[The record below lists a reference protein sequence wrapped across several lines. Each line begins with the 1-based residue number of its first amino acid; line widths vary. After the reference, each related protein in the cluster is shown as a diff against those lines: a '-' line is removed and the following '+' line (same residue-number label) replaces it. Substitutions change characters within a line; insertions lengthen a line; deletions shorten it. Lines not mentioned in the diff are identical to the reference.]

1 VKDQPAQDRAAA
13 IHPLGQRVR
22 IVHEWL
28 VRVAGSERILDALL
42 DMQPGM
48 PVSALVYDPRP
59 FRRTAV
65 ARTRVSTSFLQRLP
79 GAVRR
84 YQSCLPLMPLA
95 VEQLDLGDA
104 DTIISIHHAVA
115 KGALVRADQLHVSY
129 VQSPM
134 RYAWDLYH
142 RYVGGLSPL
151 HGLVA
156 RLTLHQL
163 RQWDVAAA
171 NRVDLFLANSDNAAR
186 RIWRAYR
193 RPSRVLYPPVDVA
206 AFDPC
211 QPREDYYLAFSRLV
225 PYKRIDLAVRA
236 LTELRRPLVVIGDGP
251 EWTRLER
258 LAAPNVTFLGW
269 QPDSAVRHHLQR
281 AKALIF
287 PGEEDFGIVPVEAQ
301 AAGCP
306 VIAYARGG
314 ALETVVDGV
323 TGSFFT
329 EQSPLAVIAAVEAF
343 ERGPRPDIEALRA
356 NAERFS
362 RERFQV
368 EFAEVMARAQALRT
382 APVALERE
390 LASSAWPHP
399 VVSSPDSR
407 GRRDDSA

>member
-1 VKDQPAQDRAAA
+1 MTNEVNTTRFEGVAAPR
-13 IHPLGQRVR
+13 PLGERVR

-28 VRVAGSERILDALL
+28 VRMAGSERILDALL

-59 FRRTAV
+59 FQGSAI
-65 ARTRVSTSFLQRLP
+65 ARARITPSFLQRLP
-79 GAVRR
+79 GATRH
-84 YQSCLPLMPLA
+84 YQSYLPLMPLA

-104 DTIISIHHAVA
+104 DTVISIHHAVA
-115 KGALVRADQLHVSY
+115 KGALVRGDQLHVSY

-142 RYVGGLSPL
+142 GYVAGLGPL
-151 HGLVA
+151 RALVA
-156 RLTLHQL
+156 RLSLHQL
-163 RQWDVAAA
+163 RQWDVSTA
-171 NRVDLFLANSDNAAR
+171 NRVDLFLANSHNAAR

-211 QPREDYYLAFSRLV
+211 GQRESYYLAFSRLV
-225 PYKRIDLAVRA
+225 PYKRVDLAVQA
-236 LTELRRPLVVIGDGP
+236 CSALRRPLVVIGDGP
-251 EWTRLER
+251 ERARLER
-258 LAAPNVTFLGW
+258 LAGPSVRFLGW
-269 QPDSAVRHHLQR
+269 QPDRAVRHHLER
-281 AKALIF
+281 ARALIF

-314 ALETVVDGV
+314 ALETVVEDV
-323 TGSFFT
+323 SGSFFA
-329 EQSPLAVIAAVEAF
+329 EQTTAAVIAAIAAF
-343 ERGPRPDIEALRA
+343 ERGPRPDAEALRA

-368 EFAEVMARAQALRT
+368 EFAEVMARAQTLRA
-382 APVALERE
+382 APAALERE
-390 LASSAWPHP
+390 LT
-399 VVSSPDSR
+399 
-407 GRRDDSA
+407 GG